1 MLSQASISSRRQAG
15 TWAKRFF
22 GPSRL
27 HPDTPDGR
35 ETSDFS
41 APQTTAPK
49 QPGEIK

>member
-35 ETSDFS
+35 EPSDFS
-41 APQTTAPK
+41 APKNTAPR

>member
-15 TWAKRFF
+15 AWAKRFF

-35 ETSDFS
+35 EAAAFTPPKSP
-41 APQTTAPK
+41 APQKT
-49 QPGEIK
+49 GEIK